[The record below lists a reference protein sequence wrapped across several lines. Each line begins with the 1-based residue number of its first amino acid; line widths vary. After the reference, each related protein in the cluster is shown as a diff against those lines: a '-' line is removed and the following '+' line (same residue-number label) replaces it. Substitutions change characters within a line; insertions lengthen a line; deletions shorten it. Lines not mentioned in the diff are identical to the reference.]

1 MLGGSVSQN
10 EVEQRLGKRATG
22 EQLRLR
28 VFANPAM
35 LTRGVFAM
43 VFGLVV
49 LLWPRL
55 GLGELVVFFASYAVV
70 DGIAAV
76 GWGVLA
82 SLRQREGWPVAV
94 EGFFSIVLG
103 VAALLFPWQAGR
115 FLHEIA
121 AWGVLTGCAAILA
134 AARAPRAVPRRWS
147 LAAAGTWSLFLSL
160 LVVTLPH
167 AVTDAMVSAIGAYAL
182 GFGVLVSIAAFN
194 NAARRRDD
202 DLTGERSNS

>member
-1 MLGGSVSQN
+1 MRGGSVSHN
-10 EVEQRLGKRATG
+10 VVEQSLGKRARG
-22 EQLRLR
+22 ERLR
-28 VFANPAM
+28 PQVFATPAM
-35 LTRGVFAM
+35 LARGVFAM

-49 LLWPRL
+49 LVWPRL

-115 FLHEIA
+115 FVHVIA
-121 AWGVLTGCAAILA
+121 AWGALTGCAEILA
-134 AARAPRAVPRRWS
+134 ATRAPRAVPRRWS
-147 LAAAGTWSLFLSL
+147 LAVAGTWSLFLSL
-160 LVVTLPH
+160 LVVSLPH
-167 AVTDAMVSAIGAYAL
+167 AVTDALVSAIGAYAL
-182 GFGVLVSIAAFN
+182 GFGVLVSIAAFS
-194 NAARRRDD
+194 NASRAAAPAVSRWP
-202 DLTGERSNS
+202 